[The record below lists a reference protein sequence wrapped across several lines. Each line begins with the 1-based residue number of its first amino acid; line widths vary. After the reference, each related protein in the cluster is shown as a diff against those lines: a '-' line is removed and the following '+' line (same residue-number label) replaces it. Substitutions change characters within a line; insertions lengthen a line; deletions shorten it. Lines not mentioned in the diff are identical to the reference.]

1 MESTADE
8 RQLGIMCSVAI
19 NWLLTIACEVFAV
32 TAGVFRKPSA
42 CLGGRRHGS
51 FFFQTHNI
59 SGIPTFCNI
68 IFKRLNFCER
78 NSGRSTGDSQV
89 AIDNSSAELYNGLR
103 TLLDSW
109 SQSLYG

>member
-51 FFFQTHNI
+51 QKMSAPPN
-59 SGIPTFCNI
+59 
-68 IFKRLNFCER
+68 
-78 NSGRSTGDSQV
+78 GDSQV

>member
-51 FFFQTHNI
+51 E
-59 SGIPTFCNI
+59 
-68 IFKRLNFCER
+68 KV
-78 NSGRSTGDSQV
+78 NSHRTGGADK
-89 AIDNSSAELYNGLR
+89 N
-103 TLLDSW
+103 LD
-109 SQSLYG
+109 L

>member
-51 FFFQTHNI
+51 E
-59 SGIPTFCNI
+59 
-68 IFKRLNFCER
+68 KV
-78 NSGRSTGDSQV
+78 NSHRRGGADK
-89 AIDNSSAELYNGLR
+89 N
-103 TLLDSW
+103 LD
-109 SQSLYG
+109 L

>member
-51 FFFQTHNI
+51 EKVNSHRR
-59 SGIPTFCNI
+59 GILKWPLTI
-68 IFKRLNFCER
+68 
-78 NSGRSTGDSQV
+78 
-89 AIDNSSAELYNGLR
+89 LR
-103 TLLDSW
+103 
-109 SQSLYG
+109 QNYIMA

>member
-51 FFFQTHNI
+51 EKVNSHRNGGFS
-59 SGIPTFCNI
+59 SGH
-68 IFKRLNFCER
+68 
-78 NSGRSTGDSQV
+78 
-89 AIDNSSAELYNGLR
+89 
-103 TLLDSW
+103 
-109 SQSLYG
+109 